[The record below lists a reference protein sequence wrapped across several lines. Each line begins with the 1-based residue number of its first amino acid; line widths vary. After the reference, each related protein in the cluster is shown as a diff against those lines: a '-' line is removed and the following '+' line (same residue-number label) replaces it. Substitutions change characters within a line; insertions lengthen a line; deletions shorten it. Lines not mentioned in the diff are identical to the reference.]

1 MVKRP
6 GDGAARPPGGKAAA
20 RLAQFEEARS
30 APPAEPAAKAAAPK
44 DPPRTEGKPD
54 AKPKRR
60 GD

>member
-1 MVKRP
+1 MVK
-6 GDGAARPPGGKAAA
+6 PPGGKAAA

-30 APPAEPAAKAAAPK
+30 APPAAPAAKPKPAPK
-44 DPPRTEGKPD
+44 DPARTEGKPD